1 MAAGRDKDAPS
12 AGARGAGATARRADY
27 ASTRE
32 RRTGAWVASVEEGS
46 PAWEAGL
53 ERGMRIDSVDGSP
66 LRDIIDWRW
75 EASDAVAELAVF
87 DPATGEEYACTL
99 EREPGEDWGVEFEDV
114 LFDGIRTC
122 VNACQFCFMRM
133 LPEDAR
139 ASLML
144 RDDDYR
150 LSFTQG
156 NFVTLTNMTDEDV
169 ERVVAYRLEPMNVS
183 IHAVSPEVRRSLI
196 GPRADRGIE
205 VLERLC
211 EAGIEVHGQ
220 IVLCAGI
227 NDGDELV
234 RTLDW
239 VEARPQITSLAIVP
253 MGYTKYSKAFSRS
266 FSEDVEASRAVVR
279 LLEPYQ
285 ARARAKLGI
294 TRFQLSDEFYI
305 DAGLP
310 VPPAETYDGYPQFY
324 DGIGMLRSFL
334 DDAAALV
341 RDEPSE
347 LARVARVLEGRRAR
361 ALLVVGEAAL
371 GVVRDLC
378 DLWAG
383 TLENAYGA
391 AGEKGVGPGAA
402 LEQDGAP
409 RALPVEPLAI
419 RNDYYGGDVN
429 VTGLI
434 VSRDLLAQLPASLDR
449 TLVVLPEAMF
459 NFDRL
464 TLDGDSEARIS
475 AEVARRGGV
484 ACVSETSPR
493 ALLAAVAAFADGDLP
508 CAQTL

>member
-1 MAAGRDKDAPS
+1 MAREGEKDVRPAP
-12 AGARGAGATARRADY
+12 GAQGDVGASPRRADY

-32 RRTGAWVASVEEGS
+32 RREGAWVAAVEEGS

-53 ERGMRIDSVDGSP
+53 EPGMRIDSVDGAP

-87 DPATGEEYACTL
+87 DPVTGEEYACTL

-139 ASLML
+139 ASLTL

-169 ERVVAYRLEPMNVS
+169 ERVIAYRLEPMNVS
-183 IHAVSPEVRRSLI
+183 IHAVTPEVRRSLI
-196 GPRADRGIE
+196 GPRAMRGIE

-227 NDGDELV
+227 NDGAELV

-239 VEARPQITSLAIVP
+239 VEARREITSLAIVP
-253 MGYTKYSKAFSRS
+253 MGYTKYSKVFSRS

-285 ARARAKLGI
+285 ARARAELGI
-294 TRFQLSDEFYI
+294 TRFQLSDEFYV
-305 DAGLP
+305 DARLP
-310 VPPAETYDGYPQFY
+310 VPAAETYDGYPQFY

-334 DDAAALV
+334 DEAAALAA
-341 RDEPSE
+341 DDAAG
-347 LARVARVLEGRRAR
+347 LARVARDLGSGGGRAV
-361 ALLVVGEAAL
+361 LVVGEAAL
-371 GVVRDLC
+371 GATRDLC
-378 DLWAG
+378 ALWARA
-383 TLENAYGA
+383 LA
-391 AGEKGVGPGAA
+391 AEPCG
-402 LEQDGAP
+402 DGAQGAEKDGGP

-434 VSRDLLAQLPASLDR
+434 VSRDLLAQLPASLDG

-464 TLDGDSEARIS
+464 TLDGDSEGHIAE
-475 AEVARRGGV
+475 EVARRGGV

-493 ALLAAVAAFADGDLP
+493 ALVAAVAAHAGGLGP